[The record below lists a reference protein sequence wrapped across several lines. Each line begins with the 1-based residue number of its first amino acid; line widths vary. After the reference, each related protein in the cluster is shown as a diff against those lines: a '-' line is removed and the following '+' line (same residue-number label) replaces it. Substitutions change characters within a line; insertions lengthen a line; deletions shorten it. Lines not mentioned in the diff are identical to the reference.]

1 MSVYIHVYVHA
12 WHYNQLIAAYNNATV
27 HPANIN
33 LISSVKFNFIL
44 VTCAKNWPQ
53 CIMVKTI

>member
-33 LISSVKFNFIL
+33 LISSVKLIQLYFCNM
-44 VTCAKNWPQ
+44 C
-53 CIMVKTI
+53 